1 MMKSAWLLL
10 VAGALAGAAPNPPAT
25 CAMAVAFNHPD
36 DNGGLTTAVWRDRAN
51 KALLFGD
58 ALHVNT
64 DGTKRSY
71 KVTDFWGKTDALN
84 NLCNAMSDAC
94 AGLNSA
100 QLQARRM
107 AVEKAR
113 ADGWPAA
120 AWAASR
126 ISSQII
132 PLHKNAQG
140 RQVPCPEV
148 DGFMVSATALTDPA
162 ITDQCKLSRYI
173 DALTVNAV
181 VIPGSAAMAA
191 TGAKVGDL
199 AVVMKPDGTT
209 FYAVVGD
216 SGPKKEIG
224 EISIALAGAMLKKT
238 RPPANYDEIRGK
250 SPHWVGKG
258 WDVPKGFVLIL
269 PGTRDVANPY
279 ITTARIESAAAPLFE
294 SWGGA
299 ERLKA
304 CASVYRRS

>member
-1 MMKSAWLLL
+1 MKSTWLLL

-25 CAMAVAFNHPD
+25 CGMAVAFNHPD
-36 DNGGLTTAVWRDRAN
+36 DNGGRTTAVWRDPAN

-71 KVTDFWGKTDALN
+71 KVSDFWGKTDALN

-94 AGLNSA
+94 AGLDSV
-100 QLQARRM
+100 QLRARRM
-107 AVEKAR
+107 MVEKAR

-120 AWAASR
+120 AWTASR

-132 PLHKNAQG
+132 PLHKDAQG
-140 RQVPCPEV
+140 RLVPCPEI

-162 ITDQCKLSRYI
+162 ITDQCNLARYI

-191 TGAKVGDL
+191 TGAKLGDL
-199 AVVMKPDGTT
+199 AVVMKPDGSI

-216 SGPKKEIG
+216 TGPKKEIG
-224 EISIALAGAMLKKT
+224 EISIALAGAMLGKT
-238 RPPANYDEIRGK
+238 RQPANYDEIRGK
-250 SPHWVGKG
+250 PPHWTGKG
-258 WDVPKGFVLIL
+258 WDVPNGFVLIL

-279 ITTARIESAAAPLFE
+279 ITAPRIVSAATPLFE

-304 CASVYRRS
+304 CMGVYHRS